1 MRRTPVAL
9 QPASPQAHPQSSE
22 VSRSRSP
29 DCTKIIKDLWLK
41 GQVQSLVI
49 WQQMIKELAW
59 VTWVLASEWHW
70 SGPTGQTTR
79 EGVSDFT
86 VSFDP
91 KPCTNRINSAL
102 RTWSLWPINT
112 YPGLVYGRCC
122 SLSDFNRLLHRNVD
136 WHMTMLLDGNVDVIV
151 LTNDL
156 GTRDSHVLPALSP
169 NADHR
174 RITFSLVWFCCHAA
188 QGCASVSSIC
198 VQATMYSICGTS
210 TVLCTLRSICLFWWE
225 TWKKLPWPRAP
236 ARTDN
241 YSQLVQLIDNQRMQR
256 KSKESNRT
264 MRWSKFRVCLGWQL
278 FWRIFQLIQP
288 KALLLSQTQ
297 CSPWAPALASP
308 LGLARPCPHTS
319 KPQGQYHRRIEQQCA
334 EKSCMLRN
342 ARRLDLRDFHG
353 LLDGLDVRHLH
364 LLLDRHLDNLVLVL
378 DLRHFHLPEFGR
390 VSLKTEA
397 RETCFRT
404 SSLLNMSNT
413 DGDWP
418 RYRKWSGC
426 WASIWSCWQCHVA
439 CTGTAALHATA
450 TVIYWGL
457 LGKQLD
463 TIGTQEKEYIDHY
476 KSRADGWGGVGHDG
490 RLEIASIGAWK

>member
-1 MRRTPVAL
+1 MPPTGQKSLPNLCCANPKHAMQREMTWGAHLWHFNLLHHRHIHNLLKCLDHGHLIL
-9 QPASPQAHPQSSE
+9 QRSSKIYGWK
-22 VSRSRSP
+22 
-29 DCTKIIKDLWLK
+29 DKCT
-41 GQVQSLVI
+41 VQSLVI

-241 YSQLVQLIDNQRMQR
+241 YSQLIDNQRMQR

-334 EKSCMLRN
+334 EKRCMLRN
-342 ARRLDLRDFHG
+342 ARRLDLGDFHG

-390 VSLKTEA
+390 VSLRLKHVKHVSA
-397 RETCFRT
+397 
-404 SSLLNMSNT
+404 
-413 DGDWP
+413 P
-418 RYRKWSGC
+418 RPC
-426 WASIWSCWQCHVA
+426 
-439 CTGTAALHATA
+439 
-450 TVIYWGL
+450 
-457 LGKQLD
+457 
-463 TIGTQEKEYIDHY
+463 
-476 KSRADGWGGVGHDG
+476 
-490 RLEIASIGAWK
+490 